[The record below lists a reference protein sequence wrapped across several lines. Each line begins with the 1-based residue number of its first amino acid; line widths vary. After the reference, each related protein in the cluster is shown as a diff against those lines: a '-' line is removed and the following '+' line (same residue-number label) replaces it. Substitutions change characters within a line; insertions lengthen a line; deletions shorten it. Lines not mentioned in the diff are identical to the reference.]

1 MRSKLATVSILSPN
15 HSWGRTHEI
24 DTITPHY
31 MAGDLSVEGCGNLFK
46 NPNRQ
51 ASSNY
56 GIGSDGRIGLYVE
69 EENRPWTSGSRS
81 NDNRAITFECANL
94 RGGVL
99 TDACWKSLVNLTVDI
114 CQRYGFDGVYYCGA
128 ADYSRLP
135 RGKMML
141 TMHKW
146 FQDTD
151 CPGPWLSTQF
161 ERLRDEVNAKL
172 RKPDPIIEEE
182 EDDMNCLISIKNR
195 NTVVWFDGGAIND
208 LTSPEDIAV
217 LKKVY
222 KSSCNGKEMPRLELT
237 EEEFARLCQSVKG
250 GYPAHLQALVD
261 KYPTRSPEK

>member
-46 NPNRQ
+46 NPSRQ

-151 CPGPWLSTQF
+151 CPGPWLSAQF

-172 RKPDPIIEEE
+172 RKPDPIITDE
-182 EDDMNCLISIKNR
+182 EDDMNCIISVQGE
-195 NTVVWFDGGAIND
+195 NTLLWFDGVNIND
-208 LTSPEDIAV
+208 LTHPDDVKV
-217 LKKVY
+217 LDKLHKATHD
-222 KSSCNGKEMPRLELT
+222 GKAMPRVTLTPEEL
-237 EEEFARLCQSVKG
+237 ARLCQSIRG
-250 GYPAHLQALVD
+250 GFPKHLKKYTD
-261 KYPTRSPEK
+261 KYPSRSEE